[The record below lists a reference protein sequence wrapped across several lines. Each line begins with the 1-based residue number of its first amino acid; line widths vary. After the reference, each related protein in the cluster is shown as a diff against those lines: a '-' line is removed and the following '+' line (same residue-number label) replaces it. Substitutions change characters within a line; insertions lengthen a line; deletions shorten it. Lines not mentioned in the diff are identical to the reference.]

1 MIQTIPV
8 SKPFRPPAS
17 HIFLT
22 VFGKD
27 IPKSPPREV
36 ELDPDFTP
44 EEHAEFAQ
52 FERDHPYVE
61 EYEEKVRVPPRP
73 VNVSDGK
80 HDVLFLLLFVV
91 LAAIFLLVITYWGLP
106 S

>member
-1 MIQTIPV
+1 MIQTIPA
-8 SKPFRPPAS
+8 SKPFMPLES
-17 HIFLT
+17 HISLT
-22 VFGKD
+22 VFGKK
-27 IPKSPPREV
+27 IPKPIPEEV

-73 VNVSDGK
+73 VDASDGK
-80 HDVLFLLLFVV
+80 HDVLFLLLFVI
-91 LAAIFLLVITYWGLP
+91 LAAVFLLVITYRGLP
-106 S
+106 